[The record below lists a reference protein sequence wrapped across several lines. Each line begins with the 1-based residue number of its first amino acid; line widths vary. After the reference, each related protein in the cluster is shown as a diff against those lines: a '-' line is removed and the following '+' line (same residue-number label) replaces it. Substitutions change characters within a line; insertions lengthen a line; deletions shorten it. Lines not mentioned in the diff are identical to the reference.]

1 MDDLKVILW
10 IVIGLIYLFARKK
23 KEPQPPQRQRPVDKE
38 EAPEPQEAPRPVPK
52 TFEELLR
59 EIEGAKQPVPEP
71 PARKSEPVVVDYD
84 EDIPSQHED
93 YDERIPDYRKDYQK
107 EDQIYQVYEQAKAE
121 AFARP
126 SLEET
131 VKLEDT
137 IVRFKQFKGY
147 EKDTRRADVNAILKE
162 FRDPQ
167 GFKKA
172 FIMSEILKP
181 KF

>member
-23 KEPQPPQRQRPVDKE
+23 KEPQPQRRSQPVHE
-38 EAPEPQEAPRPVPK
+38 EETQEAPRPAPK

-59 EIEGAKQPVPEP
+59 EIEGAKQPVP
-71 PARKSEPVVVDYD
+71 ASSTRKPEPVVVDYD
-84 EDIPSQHED
+84 EDIPSQHQD
-93 YDERIPDYRKDYQK
+93 YDENIPDYRKDYQK

-147 EKDTRRADVNAILKE
+147 EKDTRRTDVSAILQE

>member
-10 IVIGLIYLFARKK
+10 IVIGLIYLFARRKK
-23 KEPQPPQRQRPVDKE
+23 KEPEPARRSRPVDQE
-38 EAPEPQEAPRPVPK
+38 DAQEAPRPVPK

-59 EIEGAKQPVPEP
+59 EIEGAKQPAPAP
-71 PARKSEPVVVDYD
+71 PARKPEPVVVDYD
-84 EDIPSQHED
+84 EDIPDRHED
-93 YDERIPDYRKDYQK
+93 YDERIPDYRKDYRK

-147 EKDTRRADVNAILKE
+147 EKDTRRTDVTAILKE

-172 FIMSEILKP
+172 FIMSEILRP